1 MANCAVSHLVILS
14 TLIIGALIIADD
26 SKAWCNIQRDYL
38 YKVDAS
44 ASSLLQSTSPHF
56 TKDFATSGISSAIAA
71 FEHASSPRPNRITVI
86 CDSRCSGIGDR
97 IRGLPF
103 ATSLAL
109 LLDRQLVIDQSLLS
123 YVPRDATPFYF
134 RHDCSEA
141 APIGMI
147 HDLSKV
153 DDPNI
158 FITSSCSSL
167 PNWSAVQIGADE
179 QVLSLLEGI
188 RNECG
193 SQNGEHSLYLC
204 GAAFIHRIEFLQAP
218 IKEAYNVVKALEPLL
233 PNAAYTAIH
242 IRAGGSNVSVG
253 GATDAQ
259 FRAVPW
265 NDGYVSDIATKWV
278 QAFQTISYTGCTRNI
293 AVISDS
299 IRTISEIRFA
309 ARDRILVTHCCDQP
323 LHRAKTKRLEFFRQE
338 VIDLFLL
345 ARAGKIYAG
354 NGHFVTLGA
363 YWLGANGPLITRVA
377 SAEDIKQVLIQ
388 ILSESGCEDIKA

>member
-1 MANCAVSHLVILS
+1 MAKCVFPNLLILS
-14 TLIIGALIIADD
+14 TLIVGALFVADD
-26 SKAWCNIQRDYL
+26 SKAWCNFQRNDSYN
-38 YKVDAS
+38 VDVS
-44 ASSLLQSTSPHF
+44 VSTLLQSTSPHF
-56 TKDFATSGISSAIAA
+56 TRDFATSGISSAIAA
-71 FEHASSPRPNRITVI
+71 FEHALSPKPNTITVI

-103 ATSLAL
+103 ATSLAV

-123 YVPRDATPFYF
+123 YVPRNDTPFDF

-141 APIGMI
+141 AQIGMI

-153 DDPNI
+153 EGPNI
-158 FITSSCSSL
+158 FITSSCSYL
-167 PNWSAVQIGADE
+167 PDWSTVQIGADE
-179 QVLSLLEGI
+179 RALSLLEGI

-193 SQNGEHSLYLC
+193 PQNGEHSLYLC
-204 GAAFIHRIEFLQAP
+204 RAAFIHRIEFLQSP

-233 PNAAYTAIH
+233 PNTAYTAIH

-253 GATDAQ
+253 GAADAQ

-265 NDGYVSDIATKWV
+265 NDGYVSDIATNWV

-345 ARAGKIYAG
+345 ARAEKIYAG

-363 YWLGANGPLITRVA
+363 HWLGANGPPIIRVT
-377 SAEDIKQVLIQ
+377 SAENIKKVLIQ
-388 ILSESGCEDIKA
+388 ILSESGCKDIKT